1 MAGSKNAQ
9 VTASKVLAVLQAGWV
24 AKVAA
29 LNASYADGIT
39 LVSPDAYY
47 QAPQRA
53 YGGELSVV
61 VVAAPMERDY
71 RGAERINGQ
80 SVLVG
85 LVVGGNE
92 TVDDY
97 SPQEV
102 VTAKLWRYAEAVV
115 EILEANRTLTL
126 SGTSWADET
135 LVTSFEP
142 SVQASDE
149 NEPGYEQRMLVTVL
163 LMTSEND

>member
-9 VTASKVLAVLQAGWV
+9 VTASKVLAVLQAGWS
-24 AKVAA
+24 AKVLA
-29 LNASYADGIT
+29 LNTSYNDGIT
-39 LVSPDAYY
+39 LATPDAYY

-53 YGGELSVV
+53 YGAALSVV

-71 RGAERINGQ
+71 RGSERINGQ
-80 SVLVG
+80 TVLVG

-92 TVDDY
+92 AIGDY

-102 VTAKLWRYAEAVV
+102 VAIKLWRYAEAVT
-115 EILEANRTLTL
+115 EILEENNSLTL
-126 SGTSWADET
+126 SSTAWADET
-135 LVTSFEP
+135 LVTSFDP

-149 NEPGYEQRMLVTVL
+149 TEPGYEQRMLVTVL
-163 LMTSEND
+163 LLTSETD

>member
-9 VTASKVLAVLQAGWV
+9 VTASKVLAVLQAGWS
-24 AKVAA
+24 AKVLA
-29 LNASYADGIT
+29 LDTSYNDGIT
-39 LVSPDAYY
+39 LTTPDAYY

-53 YGGELSVV
+53 YGAALSVV

-71 RGAERINGQ
+71 RGSERINGQ
-80 SVLVG
+80 TVLVG

-92 TVDDY
+92 AIGDH

-102 VTAKLWRYAEAVV
+102 VTIKLWRYAEAVT
-115 EILEANRTLTL
+115 EILEENNSLTL
-126 SGTSWADET
+126 SSTAWADET
-135 LVTSFEP
+135 LVTSFDP

-149 NEPGYEQRMLVTVL
+149 TEPGYEQRMLVTVL
-163 LMTSEND
+163 LLTSETD